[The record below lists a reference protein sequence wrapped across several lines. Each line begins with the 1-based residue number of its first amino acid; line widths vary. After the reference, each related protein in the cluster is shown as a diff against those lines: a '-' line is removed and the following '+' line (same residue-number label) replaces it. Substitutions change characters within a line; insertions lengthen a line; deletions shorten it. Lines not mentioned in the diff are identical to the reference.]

1 LTPAGP
7 DTAVQQID
15 FILATDTLVNEMG
28 YVFGEI
34 GGFADSWE
42 MSDHAPVVA
51 DFN

>member
-15 FILATDTLVNEMG
+15 FILASDTLANEMG

-42 MSDHAPVVA
+42 MSDHVPVVA